1 MTGSSSSESRVNFVE
16 ETTRG
21 TIPATP
27 GFKALAFESISMLAN
42 PKITETKTLATKG
55 ERTDLVKNGFAVSGS
70 VAGGLIYG
78 LYDTFWESLLQGEWA
93 TNILKNSNEEKSFSI
108 EQTIPLGAGA
118 SGLAY
123 LRYRGLECVSGS
135 LTLTA
140 DEPANVAFEMVG
152 IGSDAAAMA
161 VIASATYATLPADI
175 KVLNSGGDV
184 TSITTSAIGTQDCIR
199 TMNIQFA
206 FDGREEQSRIAS
218 DEPCGY
224 SRGAFL
230 PVITAEVYVEANFL
244 AMYNHMRGDTSFE
257 LKIGIG
263 TVTTDKYE
271 LKFPNCKLSE
281 APLVT
286 SGTSPAFQNI
296 TILPL
301 YDPTAGATAVLTR
314 EIT

>member
-1 MTGSSSSESRVNFVE
+1 MTGSSSSEKRVNFVE

-21 TIPATP
+21 EIPATP
-27 GFKALAFESISMLAN
+27 AFSALAFESISMLAN

-70 VAGGLIYG
+70 VAGGLVYG
-78 LYDTFWESLLQGEWA
+78 LYDIFWESLFQGAWA
-93 TNILKNSNEEKSFSI
+93 SNVLKNSNKEKAFAIEES
-108 EQTIPLGAGA
+108 IPLGAGA
-118 SGLAY
+118 SSLAY

-140 DEPANVAFEMVG
+140 DEPANIAFEMLG
-152 IGSDAAAMA
+152 IGSDDAASA
-161 VIASATYATLPADI
+161 IISGATYAALPADI

-184 TSITTSAIGTQDCIR
+184 TSIATTTVGTQDCIR
-199 TMNIQFA
+199 TMDIQFA
-206 FDGREEQSRIAS
+206 FDGREEQPRIAS

-230 PVITAEVYVEANFL
+230 PVITAEVYVEDNFL
-244 AMYNHMRGDTSFE
+244 AMYNHMRGDSSFA
-257 LKIGIG
+257 LKIAIG
-263 TVTTDKYE
+263 TITTDKYE
-271 LKFPNCKLSE
+271 LHFPNCKLSE

-286 SGTSPAFQNI
+286 SDTGPAFQNI

-301 YDPTAGATAVLTR
+301 YDTTEGATAVLTR
-314 EIT
+314 EIV